1 MEITRMQQPVKRAWY
16 ALPSLVRF
24 IIRRLAIGVL
34 LCVGVTLVSFTLTQV
49 VPGDPVAAS
58 LGDQASSDP
67 ETVAAFRQRFGLDK
81 PLPEQYLIYVT
92 NLAQG
97 NFGESLQTR
106 RPVADD
112 LAKYMSATLELS
124 LVAMTIAM
132 LAGVA
137 LGIIAAVNRDRWPDQ
152 VIRVISLAGVSVPTF
167 WLSLVC
173 LYVFFFQLGWSPG
186 VGRLSPGAAAPMNLT
201 GLYTVDALLTGNW
214 KTLGSALA
222 HLALPA
228 MVLAIYTIGAITR
241 FTRAAMLDAFQQD
254 YVRAARAKG
263 MPERTVVMRHVL
275 RPALASIIT
284 VSGMAFGRMLG
295 GAVLVESVFS
305 WPGLGEYAYR
315 SALALD
321 LRAIMGVSLVIAA
334 VYILVNLLVDILYA
348 VVDPRIRL
356 S

>member
-1 MEITRMQQPVKRAWY
+1 MQQPIKRAWY
-16 ALPSLVRF
+16 ALPSLIRF
-24 IIRRLAIGVL
+24 ILRRLVVGVL
-34 LCVGVTLVSFTLTQV
+34 LCVGVTLVSFTLTQI

-58 LGDQASSDP
+58 LGEHAAADP

-81 PLPEQYLIYVT
+81 PLPEQYLIYIG
-92 NLAQG
+92 NLVQG
-97 NFGESLQTR
+97 NLGESLQTR
-106 RPVADD
+106 RPVAED
-112 LAKYMSATLELS
+112 LAKYMSATIELS
-124 LVAMTIAM
+124 IVAMTIAM
-132 LAGVA
+132 FGGVA

-186 VGRLSPGAAAPMNLT
+186 VGRLPPGGSSPVT
-201 GLYTVDALLTGNW
+201 ITSLYTLDALLTGNW
-214 KTLGSALA
+214 KLLSQALS

-228 MVLAIYTIGAITR
+228 LVLAVYTIGAITR

-254 YVRAARAKG
+254 FVRSARAKG
-263 MPERTVVMRHVL
+263 MPERTVILRHVL
-275 RPALASIIT
+275 RPALAAIIT

-334 VYILVNLLVDILYA
+334 VYILVNLVVDVLYA

>member
-1 MEITRMQQPVKRAWY
+1 MEQQNAIRRAWY
-16 ALPSLVRF
+16 ALPSLIRF
-24 IIRRLAIGVL
+24 VVRRLAVGVL

-58 LGDQASSDP
+58 LGEHAAADP
-67 ETVAAFRQRFGLDK
+67 DTVAAFRQRFGLDK
-81 PLPEQYLIYVT
+81 PLPEQYLIYVR
-92 NLAQG
+92 NLVQG

-106 RPVADD
+106 RPVAED
-112 LAKYMSATLELS
+112 LAKYMSATIELS
-124 LVAMTIAM
+124 VVAMTIAM
-132 LAGVA
+132 VVGIS
-137 LGIIAAVNRDRWPDQ
+137 LGILAAVHRDHWPDQ
-152 VIRVISLAGVSVPTF
+152 LIRIISLAGVSVPTF

-186 VGRLSPGAAAPMNLT
+186 VGRLPPGASSSVSIT
-201 GLYTVDALLTGNW
+201 GLNTIDALFTANW
-214 KTLGSALA
+214 KLLGQALS

-228 MVLAIYTIGAITR
+228 LVLAVYTLGAITR
-241 FTRAAMLDAFQQD
+241 FTRAAVIDALQQD
-254 YVRAARAKG
+254 FVRSARAKG
-263 MPERTVVMRHVL
+263 LPERIVVMRHVL
-275 RPALASIIT
+275 RPALAAIIT

-315 SALALD
+315 SAVALD

-334 VYILVNLLVDILYA
+334 IYILVNLLVDVLYA

-356 S
+356 G

>member
-1 MEITRMQQPVKRAWY
+1 MDQPLRRVWY

-24 IIRRLAIGVL
+24 VLRRLVVGVL
-34 LCVGVTLVSFTLTQV
+34 LCIGVTLVSFALVQV

-58 LGDQASSDP
+58 LGDQASADP
-67 ETVAAFRQRFGLDK
+67 ATVAAFRERFGLDK

-92 NLAQG
+92 NLVQG

-106 RPVADD
+106 RPVAED
-112 LAKYMSATLELS
+112 LAKYMSATIELS

-132 LAGVA
+132 IGGVA
-137 LGIIAAVNRDRWPDQ
+137 LGIIAAVYRDRWPDQ

-186 VGRLSPGAAAPMNLT
+186 VGRLPPGASGPTTIT
-201 GLYTVDALLTGNW
+201 GLYTIDALLTGNW
-214 KTLGSALA
+214 KLLWGALS

-254 YVRAARAKG
+254 FVRAARAKG
-263 MPERTVVMRHVL
+263 MPERVVVLRHVL
-275 RPALASIIT
+275 RPALAAIIT

-334 VYILVNLLVDILYA
+334 VYIIVNLVVDILYA